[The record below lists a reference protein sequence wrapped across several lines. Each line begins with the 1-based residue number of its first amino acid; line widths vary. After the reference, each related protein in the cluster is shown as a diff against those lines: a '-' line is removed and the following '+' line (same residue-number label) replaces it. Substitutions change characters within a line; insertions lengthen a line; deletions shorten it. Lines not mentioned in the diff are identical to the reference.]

1 MSGMNNQVRRAL
13 MATTLLSALVAGK
26 GVASPPTPA
35 AAEQTLR
42 RSTFPQQWY
51 APLPHNGQVSDLKE
65 FWQRFDDP
73 LLAELIVA
81 GEEVSPTIASA
92 RARIEQSRAT
102 RVAAGAALMPS
113 LDAVSSATRTREE
126 LTMPVLNATS
136 SELQASWEIDVFG
149 SNRAARNA
157 AQARLTSAQAS
168 WHDARVSVAAEV
180 ANAYLQLRFCEALVV
195 EFQVDAQSR
204 GETAR
209 LTALAQ
215 QGGFQSPANAALA
228 RAGSAQSNSNLTQQ
242 RAACERNVKSLVAL
256 VGIEEPELRSK
267 LAART
272 AQLPQPREI
281 LVTTV
286 PAQALA
292 QRPDLISAARELE
305 AASADVKQSEA
316 LRYPRIFL
324 SGSIGAARVETSS
337 QTDDGT
343 VWSVGPVS
351 VSLPIFD
358 GGRRRANVEA
368 SRAQYDSAVATYE
381 ARLRQA
387 VSEVEQ
393 SLISLQSA
401 ADRARDAQQAAADF
415 QVSFVAAQ
423 DRYNGGLGSLFEL
436 EDARRDAV
444 QARIDLVELE
454 SDRVS
459 SWISLYRALG
469 GSWDSPAPRVAA
481 N

>member
-1 MSGMNNQVRRAL
+1 MSGMNKQARRAI
-13 MATTLLSALVAGK
+13 MATTLLSALVAGN

-42 RSTFPQQWY
+42 RGTFPQQWY
-51 APLPHNGQVSDLKE
+51 APLPHNGKLSDLAE

-73 LLAELIVA
+73 LLAELIIA
-81 GEEVSPTIASA
+81 GQEVSPTIASA

-113 LDAVSSATRTREE
+113 LDAVAGGTRSRED
-126 LTMPVLNATS
+126 LNMPVINATS
-136 SELQASWEIDVFG
+136 GELQASWEIDVFG

-157 AQARLTSAQAS
+157 AQARFESAQAS

-180 ANAYLQLRFCEALVV
+180 ANTYLQLRFCEALVI

-204 GETAR
+204 AETAR

-228 RAGSAQSNSNLTQQ
+228 RAGAAQGNSNLTQQ
-242 RAACERNVKSLVAL
+242 RSVCDRNVKSLVAL
-256 VGIEEPELRSK
+256 VGIDETPLRDK
-267 LAART
+267 LAQRT
-272 AQLPQPREI
+272 AKLPRPLEI
-281 LVTTV
+281 SVTSV

-292 QRPDLISAARELE
+292 QRPDLVSAARELE
-305 AASADVKQSEA
+305 AASADVRQSEA

-324 SGSIGAARVETSS
+324 GGSIGAARVETSS

-368 SRAQYDSAVATYE
+368 SRALYDAAVSTYE

-393 SLISLQSA
+393 SLISLQAA
-401 ADRARDAQQAAADF
+401 ADRTRDAQQAADDF

-436 EDARRDAV
+436 EDARREAV
-444 QARIDLVELE
+444 QARIDLAELE
-454 SDRVS
+454 TDRVS

-469 GSWDSPAPRVAA
+469 GSWESPAPRVAA